1 MKWLHKFEYKLL
13 CIMTERRP
21 QSDVYNNASEDT
33 TVLITTVFATR
44 TSLAGG
50 LMEEGSVDSE
60 DENTRNI
67 VLISQSFQ
75 CALIIIIIT
84 LTVISNSIV
93 IFNISQSDIKSSI
106 VSFILIQH
114 LCIVDLLGAFCI
126 LPLPLLATVKGE
138 LFFSPKNQKITTTK

>member
-1 MKWLHKFEYKLL
+1 
-13 CIMTERRP
+13 MTERRP
-21 QSDVYNNASEDT
+21 QSDVSNNASEDT
-33 TVLITTVFATR
+33 TVLTTRVFAPT
-44 TSLAGG
+44 TSLAVG

-67 VLISQSFQ
+67 FLISQTFQ

-84 LTVISNSIV
+84 LTVAANSIV
-93 IFNISQSDIKSSI
+93 IFNISNCDIKSRI

-138 LFFSPKNQKITTTK
+138 HDYEPNNSEDHNNKIVVKD